1 MLYVQAV
8 IECLYR
14 LTYMLVLK
22 LINVV
27 VFLKWNMLV
36 LKLINLS
43 VVLKWEHVDSN

>member
-1 MLYVQAV
+1 MLYVQAI

-27 VFLKWNMLV
+27 VFLKW
-36 LKLINLS
+36 
-43 VVLKWEHVDSN
+43 EHVGFKIDKFNCIFEMGTCGL